1 MRNPK
6 ENKRLLSLDVL
17 RGITVA
23 GMILVNN
30 VAGETFAPLKHSEW
44 NGMTPCDLV
53 FPFFLYIMGI
63 STYLSLR
70 KFQFKCSKMVVQK
83 IVIRTILIFFIGLCL
98 NWLGNGFE
106 GDWQLSYLRI
116 MGVLQ
121 RIALCYFAVSLLVLF
136 VNHKYTLY
144 YAFCLLAI
152 YTVILLLGNGYAT
165 DESNIALH
173 IDRAVWGY
181 KHVYT
186 HFSVDPEGL
195 LGTISAIA
203 HTLIGFW
210 CGRIIC
216 MKTTTR
222 EKIMSLLL
230 SGAIFVF
237 AAYLLS
243 FGLPLNKTIWSPS
256 FVLMTCGLASLLQV
270 VLMYVIDIQHKSR
283 WMTPFIV
290 FGVNPLFLYVLSEVS
305 AIVFW
310 QTGIYGTLFDCIHDN
325 VTNSC
330 FASLCF
336 ALTIVSTFGF
346 VGLLLYKQKVF
357 IKI

>member
-30 VAGETFAPLKHSEW
+30 SAGEPYAPLKHSEW

-83 IVIRTILIFFIGLCL
+83 IVRRTILIFFIGLCL

-186 HFSVDPEGL
+186 HLSVDPEGL

-256 FVLMTCGLASLLQV
+256 LVLMTCGLASLLLV

-283 WMTPFIV
+283 WMIPFIV

-310 QTGIYGTLFDCIHDN
+310 QTGIYGTLFDGIHAI

-330 FASLCF
+330 FASLFF
-336 ALTIVSTFGF
+336 ALIIVTAYGF